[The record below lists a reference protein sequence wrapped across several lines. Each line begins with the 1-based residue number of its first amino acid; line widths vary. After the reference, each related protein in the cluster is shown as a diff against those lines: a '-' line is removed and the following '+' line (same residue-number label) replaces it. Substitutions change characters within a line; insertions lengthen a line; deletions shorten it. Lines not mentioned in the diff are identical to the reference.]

1 MLPMTQKRQR
11 TRAGLE
17 KWLSRLPVAQH
28 PRNPVFIIGCA
39 RSGTSVLKRLLG
51 AHRQID
57 AYPSEA
63 NELWHPTSYPWTSGA
78 RRAPPLWQAPAAF
91 TADSL
96 THWPPGHAERIRR
109 SFGWHQCLRA
119 RPVFLGK
126 SSMINFML
134 ADVERLF
141 PDARF
146 IHIVRDGRAVALSYA
161 EKEGRKMEAAADL
174 YRGAGL
180 WYEPDALI
188 MHMGRLWQDTLA
200 EIEQASAGLDWREN
214 GRYHVCRYEDLCR
227 EPATVLRRLL
237 EFIGVDDPALPPG
250 EPVSDMNH
258 KFRERLSAP
267 LLREL
272 TTALAPTLAAHGYAT
287 EVPAGG

>member
-1 MLPMTQKRQR
+1 LP
-11 TRAGLE
+11 L
-17 KWLSRLPVAQH
+17 H

-63 NELWHPTSYPWTSGA
+63 NELWHPTSYPWAAGA

-96 THWPPGHAERIRR
+96 AHWPRGHGERIRR
-109 SFGWHQCLRA
+109 VFGWHQRLRA

-134 ADVERLF
+134 ADVDRLF

-161 EKEGRKMEAAADL
+161 EKEGRKMAAAAER
-174 YRGAGL
+174 YRDAGL
-180 WYEPDALI
+180 WYEPNALI
-188 MHMGRLWQDTLA
+188 MHMGKLWQDTLA
-200 EIEQASAGLDWREN
+200 EIEQVSAGLEWRAN
-214 GRYHVCRYEDLCR
+214 GRYHFCRYEDLCR
-227 EPATVLRRLL
+227 EPATLLRSLL

-250 EPVSDMNH
+250 EPVADMNH

-272 TTALAPTLAAHGYAT
+272 TAALSPTLAAHGYAT
-287 EVPAGG
+287 AVPSGG